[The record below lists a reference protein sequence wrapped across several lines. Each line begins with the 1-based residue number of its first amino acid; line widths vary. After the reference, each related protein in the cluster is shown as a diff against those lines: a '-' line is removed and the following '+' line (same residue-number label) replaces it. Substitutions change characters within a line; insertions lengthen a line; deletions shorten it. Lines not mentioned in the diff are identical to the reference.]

1 MTTYNPR
8 TFKALTAFCL
18 LLILI
23 LGSTAAAAQRSD
35 RVTRRDR
42 TWKGAAI
49 GGAIG
54 AAGAVLKGKREADEI
69 LAGAAIGG
77 VIGGG
82 IGAYMDRQQERL
94 ARIPGTTVERV
105 GDDTLMVHFESD
117 VLFNVGSSVLDAGG
131 RDTLADVAD
140 VINDYPKTAVVVQG
154 HTDSRGSEEMNQY
167 LSERRAGTV
176 EEYLANRG
184 VDPGRMSAIGYGES
198 YPVASNE
205 TPSGRQENRRVD
217 VLLKANAGP
226 LRRR

>member
-8 TFKALTAFCL
+8 TFKALTALCL

-23 LGSTAAAAQRSD
+23 LGSAAAQAQRSD

-54 AAGAVLKGKREADEI
+54 AAGAILKGKREADEI

-105 GDDTLMVHFESD
+105 GDDTLMVHFDSD
-117 VLFNVGSSVLDAGG
+117 VLFNVGSSVLDPSG

-154 HTDSRGSEEMNQY
+154 HTDSIGSEETNQY

-198 YPVASNE
+198 YPAASND
-205 TPSGRQENRRVD
+205 TPSGRQQNRRVD